1 MEKIDKFYEVKNLF
15 QCPRCGKK
23 IRFHDGG
30 LVCKKE
36 HRFDISAKGY
46 VNLLQENK
54 SLKGY
59 DKGFFAS
66 RFRFLQA
73 GYYSHI
79 MEEVVATVERLE
91 KERGV
96 RAREMAAG
104 AAQAK
109 TRIVKGQTQGAE
121 TAQESPFVVLDAGC
135 GEGYYA
141 SEISKRFD
149 DRVQVV
155 AFDISTDAVKQAAKS
170 TQPVKWLV
178 ADITNIPMKEQSVDC
193 ILDVF
198 TPANYKEFVRILKPG
213 GALVKVV
220 PGPAHMGQ
228 LREAAAPLLR
238 NKSYTNEEVLDY
250 FEKNFELVSRTP
262 VSRTLPIDPAHLSD
276 LGRMTPLLFDVDK
289 SKLDLSDVKEITVEA
304 EVLVGKAR

>member
-54 SLKGY
+54 SMKGY
-59 DKGFFAS
+59 NKEFFAS

-79 MEEVVATVERLE
+79 MEDVVATVEHLE
-91 KERGV
+91 QGRAV
-96 RAREMAAG
+96 RARETAAG
-104 AAQAK
+104 AAQEQA
-109 TRIVKGQTQGAE
+109 QGAD
-121 TAQESPFVVLDAGC
+121 TAQDAPFVVLDAGC

-141 SEISKRFD
+141 AQTSEKLSS
-149 DRVQVV
+149 RVQVL
-155 AFDISTDAVKQAAKS
+155 AFDISTDAIKQAAKS
-170 TQPVKWLV
+170 PQPVKWMV
-178 ADITNIPMKEQSVDC
+178 ADITNIPMKDQSVDC

-198 TPANYKEFVRILKPG
+198 TPANYREFVRVLKPG
-213 GALVKVV
+213 GTLVKVV
-220 PGPAHMGQ
+220 PGANHMGQ

-238 NKSYTNEEVLDY
+238 NKSYSNEEVLDY
-250 FEKNFELVSRTP
+250 FEKNFELVRKTS
-262 VSRTLPIDPAHLSD
+262 VSKTMTIGQENLAD
-276 LGRMTPLLFDVDK
+276 LVRMTPLLFDVDK
-289 SKLDLSDVKEITVEA
+289 SRLDLRNVKEITVEA
-304 EVLVGKAR
+304 DVLVGKVR

>member
-59 DKGFFAS
+59 DKDFFAS

-91 KERGV
+91 KEPGV

-104 AAQAK
+104 AAEAA
-109 TRIVKGQTQGAE
+109 R
-121 TAQESPFVVLDAGC
+121 AQMALSTTGIAG
-135 GEGYYA
+135 
-141 SEISKRFD
+141 
-149 DRVQVV
+149 
-155 AFDISTDAVKQAAKS
+155 
-170 TQPVKWLV
+170 
-178 ADITNIPMKEQSVDC
+178 
-193 ILDVF
+193 
-198 TPANYKEFVRILKPG
+198 PG
-213 GALVKVV
+213 GGTKEKPVGLVYIGCYYFGSIVVEKHIFQGNRMEIRNASVESALALAKKC
-220 PGPAHMGQ
+220 
-228 LREAAAPLLR
+228 L
-238 NKSYTNEEVLDY
+238 EE
-250 FEKNFELVSRTP
+250 
-262 VSRTLPIDPAHLSD
+262 
-276 LGRMTPLLFDVDK
+276 
-289 SKLDLSDVKEITVEA
+289 
-304 EVLVGKAR
+304 